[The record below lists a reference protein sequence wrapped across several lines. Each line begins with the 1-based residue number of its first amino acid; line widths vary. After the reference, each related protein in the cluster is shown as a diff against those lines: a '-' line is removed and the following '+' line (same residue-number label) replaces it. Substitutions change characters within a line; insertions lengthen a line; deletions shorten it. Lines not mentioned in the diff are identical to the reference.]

1 MKLHIEDL
9 NTNEID
15 SVAENELHDYV
26 EEMLQNYYEVTSD
39 YGNPIHDLMRYITA
53 TDKLIQILEEFNY
66 GVKIER

>member
-15 SVAENELHDYV
+15 IVSENELHDYV

-39 YGNPIHDLMRYITA
+39 YGNPIHDLMRYITD

-66 GVKIER
+66 GVRIER